1 MSRLANKPIAIPKGV
16 SVNIQPQ
23 WAELKGPH
31 KTVRVL
37 LHQHIKVADEKGF
50 LKIEVD
56 PSAIDKSKRAAKLA
70 RTLNAQVGTV
80 WSLLKSNLIGVSEG
94 FRVKLE
100 LVGVGYRAAVQG
112 HNINLSLGYSHPIV
126 YNLPKDVSAETPS
139 QTEIVLLCH
148 DKQLLGQVAAEIR
161 SYRPPECYKGK
172 GVKFAGEVIVLK
184 ETKKK

>member
-16 SVNIQPQ
+16 TVNIQPQ

-31 KTVRVL
+31 KTVRIVL
-37 LHQHIKVADEKGF
+37 HPNIKVADEKGF
-50 LKIEVD
+50 LKVVVD
-56 PSAIDKSKRAAKLA
+56 MDGLAKSKRTVKLEKI
-70 RTLNAQVGTV
+70 LNTMVGTI
-80 WSLLKSNLIGVSEG
+80 WSLLKSNLVGVSEG
-94 FRVKLE
+94 FKVKLE
-100 LVGVGYRAAVQG
+100 LVGVGYRAQVAG
-112 HNINLSLGYSHPIV
+112 NKINLSLGFSHPVV
-126 YNLPKDVSAETPS
+126 YNLPKEVTAETPS
-139 QTEIVLLCH
+139 QTEIVLSCH